1 MILRIVESET
11 CGPRT
16 LRLAFNDGTRKTV
29 DLGPL
34 LYGPVFE
41 PLRNPEFFALAALD
55 PICGTVVWPNGA
67 DFAPEALRELTATE
81 QLLGSVIGQGERET

>member
-55 PICGTVVWPNGA
+55 PIFIAFPDLFEVKWSM
-67 DFAPEALRELTATE
+67 EARP
-81 QLLGSVIGQGERET
+81 